1 MDITSTLSV
10 GKVFVEE
17 EGLKN
22 TIFKKVP
29 SK

>member
-1 MDITSTLSV
+1 MDITTLSV

-22 TIFKKVP
+22 TISKKVP